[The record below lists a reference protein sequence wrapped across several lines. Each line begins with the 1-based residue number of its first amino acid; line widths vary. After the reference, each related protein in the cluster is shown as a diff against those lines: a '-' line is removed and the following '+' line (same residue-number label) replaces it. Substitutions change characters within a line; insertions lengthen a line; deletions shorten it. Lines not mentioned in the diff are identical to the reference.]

1 MQTAHL
7 KLESHYQ
14 VPESFIGQIEPQR
27 QTDLGFEAGGT
38 LVEILVE
45 EGDTAEKGDL
55 LAAKINEGLQ
65 IDVWMQRA
73 RQALSDFDAQL
84 PASIDA
90 ELVFDQSEYTS
101 RRLREVGRNMLIGMS
116 LILSVLLLTL
126 GVRAAMIVA
135 LVLPLVSLATCSGR
149 GPPTGW

>member
-1 MQTAHL
+1 
-7 KLESHYQ
+7 
-14 VPESFIGQIEPQR
+14 
-27 QTDLGFEAGGT
+27 
-38 LVEILVE
+38 
-45 EGDTAEKGDL
+45 
-55 LAAKINEGLQ
+55 
-65 IDVWMQRA
+65 MQRA

-135 LVLPLVSLATCSGR
+135 LVLPLVSLATCTGMGS
-149 GPPTGW
+149 PTGW